1 MDTSNR
7 TIDGAAAY
15 RNPQARAHTQDIEV
29 ISSSDSDVSNETDSS
44 TEYFSAGEGEL
55 EPEHVCAISTTSLK
69 SQVALQ
75 SFVPAYLSRHH
86 HEVDH
91 HAANDLSNH
100 LKSIRPFDSEDFET
114 IVPRPYKSHTLY
126 PSIRPTIPPNLLH
139 TIVDPIA
146 TPTKQIDLS
155 NVRDSGSDTHSLE
168 SELESPIAPPRSTIG
183 RRAQLIC
190 VSDTESDEST
200 DLKSSSLIGGMT
212 REHLPSEEIPLD
224 FYSNSSQHSSLNT
237 DSPIL
242 SHRDSPDL
250 LASYSAQKSP
260 LLGNPGHHIAD
271 KLINGEEHEDDS
283 DDEDIPLLRYN
294 RKFNRQSIV
303 LKVSDEES
311 ISDFETHKPA
321 AKVQQAQEV
330 IVISSSDEDE
340 DSLHTNELQRK
351 LTMASLQSPEKTQTI
366 QKSSDLSKN
375 RNVPFCKP
383 KSQTGLLGTDQVY
396 DLNDAFRAINIADTH
411 QQSDL
416 IKTFEGTPKLERVTK
431 DIWLPHLS
439 PEITSSRLPNTNLA
453 TRKNAPTI
461 GLKNKEKLTVQL
473 FHEFNKRVFF
483 SGLPSDMQLE
493 WSIRLNKTAGR
504 THTHS
509 ERNNSGELIRVARIE
524 LASKVLDTEERLRN
538 TLMHE
543 LCHAACWIIDGDNR
557 NPHGKLFKR
566 WGDRAMYA
574 YEDITVTTC
583 HSYEIS
589 YKYSYVCTNEKCGRS
604 LVALKKVVMH
614 PQAMAET
621 LSLSRVFTAAAAVVA
636 LSSIGYIIY
645 FDYKRNSSPEFRRR
659 IKEQR
664 RTAQKILANRNAQVQ
679 AAVAALRRAGGEDP
693 SGMFELEDEPMPT
706 TAQEAQA
713 YFSKYLM
720 MGENLMS
727 RGPAGYE
734 AAAVCFYRSLKV
746 HPEAVTIFEA
756 FEKSLPS
763 PILDLIVQLMSAD
776 VRSAQ
781 PGVGTAASLEEVE

>member
-55 EPEHVCAISTTSLK
+55 ELEHVCAISTTSLK

-114 IVPRPYKSHTLY
+114 IVPRPYKSHTPY

-183 RRAQLIC
+183 RRA
-190 VSDTESDEST
+190 
-200 DLKSSSLIGGMT
+200 
-212 REHLPSEEIPLD
+212 H
-224 FYSNSSQHSSLNT
+224 
-237 DSPIL
+237 PIL

-271 KLINGEEHEDDS
+271 KPINGEEHEDDS

-396 DLNDAFRAINIADTH
+396 DLNDAFRAINIVDTH
-411 QQSDL
+411 QQSNL
-416 IKTFEGTPKLERVTK
+416 TKTFEGTPKLERVTK

-439 PEITSSRLPNTNLA
+439 PEITSSRLPNTVRSPSTPKS